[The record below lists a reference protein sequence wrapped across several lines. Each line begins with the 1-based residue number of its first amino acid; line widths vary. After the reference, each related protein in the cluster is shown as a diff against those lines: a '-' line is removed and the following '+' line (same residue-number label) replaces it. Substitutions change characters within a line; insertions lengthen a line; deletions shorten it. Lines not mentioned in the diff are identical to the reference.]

1 MVLLVRLKVAS
12 KEPWFP
18 APGVR
23 SDTLVDARAAGQ
35 TEAMAVDRPT
45 KHGAVGSTLHDAD
58 QTDEDAFGSLD
69 RPLQAWRARLSGGLS
84 PIALSIALL
93 DWAAHLAE
101 LPGRQA
107 ELATEAW
114 LDGLRLA
121 RAALTGVADGSAI
134 CEPRPSDPRFAAP
147 DWRTSPFD
155 LISQAFLRT
164 ERWWEQATTG
174 VPGVSPH
181 HERIV
186 SFGAR
191 QLLDT
196 IAPTNFPWT
205 NPEVIKAALEQR
217 GANFA
222 RGSRL
227 LAEDCEQL
235 LTNAPPVGAEAF
247 VPGESVAVTP
257 GRVVFRNRLIEL
269 IQYEPATDIVDT
281 EPVLIVPA
289 WIMKYYIL
297 DLSPHNSLVKYLVE
311 RGHTVFMIS
320 WRNPS
325 SEDRDLGME
334 DYRELGPMAALDAIS
349 AIVPERQVHAVGYC
363 LGGTLLAIVAAAMAR
378 DGDERLRTVTLLA
391 AQTDFTEPGE
401 LGFFIDDGQLAQLE
415 NIMWDQ
421 GYLDSTQMAGAFE
434 MLRPYDLIYSRAV
447 GEYLLGERRLP
458 NDLMAWNADGTR
470 LPYRMHSEYLRST
483 FLRNDLFE
491 GRYKA
496 GGRPVSLSDI
506 RAPVFI
512 VATERDHVAPWRS
525 VYKLNL
531 VTESELTFLL
541 ASGGHNAGIISEPGH
556 AHRSF
561 RSDTRAAGAPY
572 RDPDRW
578 HAETPA
584 HEGSWWPTWEK
595 WLTRR
600 SSGRGSPPPLG
611 SPERHYPPLSPAPGS
626 YVLER

>member
-1 MVLLVRLKVAS
+1 
-12 KEPWFP
+12 
-18 APGVR
+18 
-23 SDTLVDARAAGQ
+23 
-35 TEAMAVDRPT
+35 MAVDRPT
-45 KHGAVGSTLHDAD
+45 KQRVAASRVSAAGPDNGRSARARTPAGSTRSGAD
-58 QTDEDAFGSLD
+58 QAGEETFASLD
-69 RPLQAWRARLSGGLS
+69 RTLQAWRARLAGGLS
-84 PIALSIALL
+84 PIALTVALL

-107 ELATEAW
+107 DLAADAW
-114 LDGLRLA
+114 SDTLRLA
-121 RAALTGVADGSAI
+121 ETALTGESDGSAV
-134 CEPRPSDPRFAAP
+134 CEPRPGDPRFAAP
-147 DWRTSPFD
+147 DWRTPPFD
-155 LISQAFLRT
+155 LISQGFLLS

-196 IAPTNFPWT
+196 VAPTNFPCT
-205 NPEVIKAALEQR
+205 NPEVMKATVEQR

-222 RGSRL
+222 RGARL
-227 LAEDCEQL
+227 LAEDCERL
-235 LTNAPPVGAEAF
+235 LTGAPLVGTESF

-257 GRVVFRNRLIEL
+257 GKVVFRNRLIEL
-269 IQYEPATDIVDT
+269 LQYEPTTDTVDA

-297 DLSPHNSLVKYLVE
+297 DLSPHNSLVRYLVD

-320 WRNPS
+320 WRNPT

-363 LGGTLLAIVAAAMAR
+363 LGGTLLAIVAATMAR
-378 DGDERLRTVTLLA
+378 DADERLRTLTLFA

-401 LGFFIDDGQLAQLE
+401 LGFFIDDGQVAQLE
-415 NIMWDQ
+415 NMMWDQ

-434 MLRPYDLIYSRAV
+434 MLRPYDLIYSGAV
-447 GEYLLGERRLP
+447 GEYLLGERKLP

-470 LPYRMHSEYLRST
+470 LPYRMHSEYLRTT

-491 GRYKA
+491 GRYVA
-496 GGRPVSLSDI
+496 GDRPVTLSDI

-512 VATERDHVAPWRS
+512 VATQRDHVAPWRS

-541 ASGGHNAGIISEPGH
+541 ASGGHNAGIVSEPGH
-556 AHRSF
+556 PHRSF
-561 RSDTRAAGAPY
+561 QSDTRAAGARY

-578 HAETPA
+578 LAETPA
-584 HEGSWWPTWEK
+584 QDGSWWPTWEK
-595 WLTRR
+595 WLTNH
-600 SSGRGSPPPLG
+600 SSGRGSPPPMG
-611 SPERHYPPLSPAPGS
+611 SPDRGYPPLARAPGS
-626 YVLER
+626 YVLQH

>member
-1 MVLLVRLKVAS
+1 
-12 KEPWFP
+12 
-18 APGVR
+18 
-23 SDTLVDARAAGQ
+23 
-35 TEAMAVDRPT
+35 MAVDRPRQHRAAASKLSAAGHDNGRSARAT
-45 KHGAVGSTLHDAD
+45 NPGGSTRQGATRQGATRQGAD
-58 QTDEDAFGSLD
+58 QTREDGFGSLD
-69 RPLQAWRARLSGGLS
+69 RTLQAWRARLAGGLS
-84 PIALSIALL
+84 PIALSLALL

-107 ELATEAW
+107 DLGAEAW
-114 LDGLRLA
+114 WDTVRLA
-121 RAALTGVADGSAI
+121 GTALTGESDGSAI

-147 DWRTSPFD
+147 DWRTSPFA
-155 LISQAFLRT
+155 LISQAFLLT

-181 HERIV
+181 HERMV

-191 QLLDT
+191 QVLDT

-205 NPEVIKAALEQR
+205 NPEVIKTTIERR

-222 RGSRL
+222 RGVRL
-227 LAEDCEQL
+227 LAEDCHQL
-235 LTNAPPVGAEAF
+235 LTGAPPVGAEAF

-257 GRVVFRNRLIEL
+257 GQVVFRNRLIEL
-269 IQYEPATDIVDT
+269 IQYEPTTDAVDA

-297 DLSPHNSLVKYLVE
+297 DLSPHNSLVKYLVD

-320 WRNPS
+320 WRNPT
-325 SEDRDLGME
+325 SEDRDFGME

-378 DGDERLRTVTLLA
+378 DADERLRTVTLFA

-401 LGFFIDDGQLAQLE
+401 LGFFIDNGQVAQLE
-415 NIMWDQ
+415 NMMWDQ

-434 MLRPYDLIYSRAV
+434 MLRPNDLIYSRAV
-447 GEYLLGERRLP
+447 GEYLLGERQLP

-470 LPYRMHSEYLRST
+470 LPYRMHSEYLRTT

-491 GRYKA
+491 GRYVA
-496 GGRPVSLSDI
+496 GGRPVTLSDI
-506 RAPVFI
+506 RAPVFM
-512 VATERDHVAPWRS
+512 VATQRDHVAPWRS

-556 AHRSF
+556 PHRSF

-578 HAETPA
+578 LAETPA
-584 HEGSWWPTWEK
+584 QEGSWWPTWEK
-595 WLTRR
+595 WLTKR
-600 SSGRGSPPPLG
+600 SSGHGSPPSVG
-611 SPERHYPPLSPAPGS
+611 SPDRGYPPLARAPGS
-626 YVLER
+626 YVLQR

>member
-1 MVLLVRLKVAS
+1 
-12 KEPWFP
+12 
-18 APGVR
+18 
-23 SDTLVDARAAGQ
+23 
-35 TEAMAVDRPT
+35 MAVDHPR
-45 KHGAVGSTLHDAD
+45 KRGAAGKLPATGRDNGPSAPARKSAGSARRGAD
-58 QTDEDAFGSLD
+58 QASEDTLESLD
-69 RPLQAWRARLSGGLS
+69 RTLQAWRARLLSGLS
-84 PIALSIALL
+84 PIALSVALL

-101 LPGRQA
+101 LPGRQM
-107 ELATEAW
+107 ELAANACW
-114 LDGLRLA
+114 DALRLA
-121 RAALTGVADGSAI
+121 STASSGESNGSGI
-134 CEPRPSDPRFAAP
+134 CEPRPGDPRFAAEE
-147 DWRTSPFD
+147 WRASPFD
-155 LISQAFLRT
+155 LISQAFLLT
-164 ERWWEQATTG
+164 ERWWEHTTTG

-205 NPEVIKAALEQR
+205 NPQVIKATAEQR
-217 GANFA
+217 GVNFA
-222 RGSRL
+222 RGAEL
-227 LAEDCEQL
+227 LAEDCWQL
-235 LTNAPPVGAEAF
+235 LTGAPPVGTEAF

-257 GRVVFRNRLIEL
+257 GKVVFRNRLIEL
-269 IQYEPATDIVDT
+269 IQYEPTTDTVHA

-297 DLSPHNSLVKYLVE
+297 DLSPHNSLVKYLVDQ
-311 RGHTVFMIS
+311 GHTVFMIS
-320 WRNPS
+320 WRNPT

-334 DYRELGPMAALDAIS
+334 DYLELGPMAALDAVS

-378 DGDERLRTVTLLA
+378 DGDDRLRTVTLFA

-401 LGFFIDDGQLAQLE
+401 LGFFIDDGQVAQLE
-415 NIMWDQ
+415 NLMWDQ
-421 GYLDSTQMAGAFE
+421 GYLDSTQMAGAFQ

-447 GEYLLGERRLP
+447 GEYLLGERQLP

-470 LPYRMHSEYLRST
+470 LPCRMHSEYLRTT

-491 GRYKA
+491 GRYVA
-496 GGRPVSLSDI
+496 GGRPVTLSDI

-556 AHRSF
+556 SHRSF
-561 RSDTRAAGAPY
+561 RCHTRPGGAPY

-578 HAETPA
+578 VAETA
-584 HEGSWWPTWEK
+584 AQEGSWWPTWEK
-595 WLTRR
+595 WLTKR
-600 SSGRGSPPPLG
+600 SSGRGSPPPMG
-611 SPERHYPPLSPAPGS
+611 SPDHRYRPLARAPGG
-626 YVLER
+626 YVLQR